1 MTENNGNQL
10 HQEESSMHQA
20 NVSTESSSAGGVT
33 PVNRIKPVPGRPILA
48 PSDIDTG
55 YTEKAMLL
63 GIDLGTSRS
72 SIVSMNGT
80 RKTIETYVGYAKD
93 PVSRK
98 MLKADTIYGKHALD
112 HRLAVD
118 LYRPLE
124 KGVVKGTREEGE
136 LNGEEQ
142 AKNLRAAKDLLRYM
156 VDMVHPGRDEVLFG
170 VIGVPSRATN
180 KNKQAILDIARE
192 VLDSVMIVSEPF
204 TVAYGMERMSDVLVI
219 DIGAGTTDLCRMH
232 GTVPSEEDE
241 ISYQIAGDAVDARLY
256 DLITARYPRCQLTHN
271 MCKTFKEQY
280 GFVSDAKDRV
290 EVMIPV
296 DGTPTP
302 HDITNELKNACEILI
317 PPIVEGI
324 RKLVSSF
331 NPEFQEKL
339 RHNVILSGGGGLLD
353 GLNKR
358 IEDAMRVIGGG
369 RVVVVDEPLYAG
381 ANGALQLALDMPG
394 EYWQQLR

>member
-1 MTENNGNQL
+1 MSQ
-10 HQEESSMHQA
+10 
-20 NVSTESSSAGGVT
+20 SSSDASNA
-33 PVNRIKPVPGRPILA
+33 PRLKPVAGKTILNSRSA
-48 PSDIDTG
+48 NDDSG
-55 YTEKAMLL
+55 VAEKAMLL

-72 SIVSMNGT
+72 SIVSMGGV
-80 RKTIETYVGYAKD
+80 RKTVETYVGYARD

-98 MLKADTIYGKHALD
+98 MLKADIIYGRHALD
-112 HRLAVD
+112 NRLAVE
-118 LYRPLE
+118 LVRPLE
-124 KGVVKGTREEGE
+124 KGVLKGTRDDANIAGDEAQKS
-136 LNGEEQ
+136 L
-142 AKNLRAAKDLLRYM
+142 KAAKDLLRYM
-156 VDMVHPGRDEVLFG
+156 VDLVHPGRDEVLFG
-170 VIGVPSRATN
+170 VIGVPSRATG

-204 TVAYGMERMSDVLVI
+204 TVAYGMERMSDIMVI

-232 GTVPSEEDE
+232 GTVPGEDDE
-241 ISYQIAGDAVDARLY
+241 VSYALAGDTVDQKLY
-256 DLITARYPRCQLTHN
+256 DLIMNKYPRAQLTVN

-280 GFVSDAKDRV
+280 GFVSDTKDKV

-302 HDITNELKNACEILI
+302 HDITDLLKQASEILI
-317 PPIVEGI
+317 NPIVEGI
-324 RKLVSSF
+324 HKLVSSF

-339 RHNVILSGGGGLLD
+339 RHNVLLSGGGGLMR

-358 IEDAMRVIGGG
+358 IEEAMKTIGGG
-369 RVVVVDEPLYAG
+369 TVTIVEEPLYAG

>member
-1 MTENNGNQL
+1 
-10 HQEESSMHQA
+10 MHQS
-20 NVSTESSSAGGVT
+20 NTGTEPQAAGS
-33 PVNRIKPVPGRPILA
+33 RIKPVHGKPILA
-48 PSDIDTG
+48 AATSDIDTG
-55 YTEKAMLL
+55 HTEKAMLL

-80 RKTIETYVGYAKD
+80 RKTVESYVGYAKD

-98 MLKADTIYGKHALD
+98 LLKADVIYGRHALD
-112 HRLAVD
+112 NRLAVD
-118 LYRPLE
+118 LCRPLE
-124 KGVVKGTREEGE
+124 KGVIKGTRDDAS

-142 AKNLRAAKDLLRYM
+142 QKNLRAAKDLLRYM

-170 VIGVPSRATN
+170 VIGVPSRATG

-232 GTVPSEEDE
+232 GTVPGEEDE
-241 ISYQIAGDAVDARLY
+241 ISYTVAGDSVDQKLWE
-256 DLITARYPRCQLTHN
+256 LLMARYPNAQLTVN

-290 EVMIPV
+290 EVSIPV
-296 DGTPTP
+296 DGTPTQ
-302 HDITNELKNACEILI
+302 HDITIELKQACDILI
-317 PPIVEGI
+317 NPIVEGI

-339 RHNVILSGGGGLLD
+339 RHNVVLSGGGGLLD

-358 IEDAMRVIGGG
+358 IEDAMKVIGGG
-369 RVVVVDEPLYAG
+369 HVVVVEEPLYAG

>member
-1 MTENNGNQL
+1 MA
-10 HQEESSMHQA
+10 ES
-20 NVSTESSSAGGVT
+20 TSSETAGS
-33 PVNRIKPVPGRPILA
+33 RLKPVAGKTILA
-48 PSDIDTG
+48 ATNGGADRG

-80 RKTIETYVGYAKD
+80 RKTVESYVGYARD
-93 PVSRK
+93 PISRK
-98 MLKADTIYGKHALD
+98 MLKADIIYGRHALD
-112 HRLAVD
+112 NRLAVN

-124 KGVVKGTREEGE
+124 KGVIKGTRDEGGA
-136 LNGEEQ
+136 LPGDEQ
-142 AKNLRAAKDLLRYM
+142 EKNLKAARDLLRYM
-156 VDMVHPGRDEVLFG
+156 VDLVHPGRDEVLFG

-180 KNKQAILDIARE
+180 KNKQAILDIARD

-204 TVAYGMERMSDVLVI
+204 TVAYAMDRMSDVMVI

-232 GTVPSEEDE
+232 GTVPTEEDE
-241 ISYQIAGDAVDARLY
+241 ISNAIAGDSVDQKLY
-256 DLITARYPRCQLTHN
+256 ELIMAKYPKAQLTQN

-280 GFVSDAKDRV
+280 GFVSDTRDKI

-302 HDITNELKNACEILI
+302 HDITVELKQACEILI
-317 PPIVEGI
+317 TPIVDSI
-324 RKLVSSF
+324 HKLVSSF
-331 NPEFQEKL
+331 NPEFQERL
-339 RHNVILSGGGGLLD
+339 RQNILLSGGGGMLD

-358 IEDAMRVIGGG
+358 IEEAMKAIGGG
-369 RVVVVDEPLYAG
+369 VVTVVEEPLYAG
-381 ANGALQLALDMPG
+381 ADGALKLAMDMPG